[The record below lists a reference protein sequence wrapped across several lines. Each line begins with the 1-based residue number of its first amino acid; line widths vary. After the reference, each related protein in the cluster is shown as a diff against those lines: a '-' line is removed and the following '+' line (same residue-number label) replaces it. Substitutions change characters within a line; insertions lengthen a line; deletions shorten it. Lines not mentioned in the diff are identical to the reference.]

1 MFNRSLDSRLYLNL
15 TVHQL
20 KRVRGEAVSLLTRH
34 GLMKARTRALRQ
46 RVWFRALS
54 RVERGI
60 VDLTIRCV
68 ERIKSRILAGMV
80 STIVDK
86 ILKSLRPSFLETA
99 MRVGR
104 DLADEISA
112 TALEWGNTS
121 ASRWRHDLDFVR
133 FLGVRAINHG

>member
-1 MFNRSLDSRLYLNL
+1 MFNKGLDSRLYLMP

-46 RVWFRALS
+46 RIWFRALS

-68 ERIKSRILAGMV
+68 ERVRSRVLAGMV
-80 STIVDK
+80 SKIVTK
-86 ILKSLRPSFLETA
+86 ILKSLKPSFLETA

-104 DLADEISA
+104 DLADEISE
-112 TALEWGNTS
+112 TALEWGNEC
-121 ASRWRHDLDFVR
+121 ASRWRHDLGFIR
-133 FLGVRAINHG
+133 YLGVRAIN